1 MGNRSEFHSER
12 NCYLQNWYF
21 SRFEI
26 SHLKQYFFCSDDQ
39 TIVLPLSISDPCC
52 GSLHFSLEV
61 QKSEDLGECTSNYLA
76 NVANASAAA
85 SSGASPPSPDS
96 ITTSKIPYLT
106 KASLAQIPGSIQRRK
121 LHSNDH
127 NKIMSLARYLS
138 NFGFNSVMKNMTS
151 KKFIQ
156 LKEKETQIL
165 DFFN

>member
-1 MGNRSEFHSER
+1 M
-12 NCYLQNWYF
+12 
-21 SRFEI
+21 
-26 SHLKQYFFCSDDQ
+26 
-39 TIVLPLSISDPCC
+39 PLSISDPCC

-127 NKIMSLARYLS
+127 NKIMSLARYLF
-138 NFGFNSVMKNMTS
+138 NFGFNSVIKNTTS

-156 LKEKETQIL
+156 IKEKETQIL
-165 DFFN
+165 NFFNNKPIED

>member
-12 NCYLQNWYF
+12 NCYFQNWYF

-127 NKIMSLARYLS
+127 NKIMSLAR
-138 NFGFNSVMKNMTS
+138 
-151 KKFIQ
+151 
-156 LKEKETQIL
+156 
-165 DFFN
+165 